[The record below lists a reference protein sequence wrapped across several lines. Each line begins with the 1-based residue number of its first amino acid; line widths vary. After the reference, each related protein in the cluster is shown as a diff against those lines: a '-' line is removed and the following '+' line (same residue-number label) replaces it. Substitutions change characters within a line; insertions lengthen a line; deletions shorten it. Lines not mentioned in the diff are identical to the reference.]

1 MTAPEIDIQQK
12 IDRTREHL
20 GDAGEELTARAD
32 VRARA
37 RAKAAEMKDRAA
49 RAAAQLRQRRRAE
62 GGLAPG
68 RHEAPRRWPFAAAAA
83 GAVVVGS
90 VLVRRRRRKA

>member
-1 MTAPEIDIQQK
+1 MTAPEIEVQQE
-12 IDRTREHL
+12 IERTREHL
-20 GDAGEELTARAD
+20 GDTVEELTARAD

-37 RAKAAEMKDRAA
+37 RAKATEMKDRAA
-49 RAAAQLRQRRRAE
+49 EAAAQLRQRRLAQ
-62 GGLAPG
+62 GGPAQG

>member
-1 MTAPEIDIQQK
+1 MTAPEIEIQHEIQ
-12 IDRTREHL
+12 RTREHL
-20 GDAGEELTARAD
+20 GDTVEELSARAD

-37 RAKAAEMKDRAA
+37 RAKAAAMKDRAA
-49 RAAAQLRQRRRAE
+49 EAAAELRRRRLAQ
-62 GGLAPG
+62 GGPAQG

-90 VLVRRRRRKA
+90 VLVRRRRKA

>member
-1 MTAPEIDIQQK
+1 MTAPEIEIQHE
-12 IDRTREHL
+12 IERTREHL
-20 GDAGEELTARAD
+20 GDTVEELTARTD

-49 RAAAQLRQRRRAE
+49 EAAAQLRQRR
-62 GGLAPG
+62 LAQG
-68 RHEAPRRWPFAAAAA
+68 RHEAPRRWPFAVAAA

-90 VLVRRRRRKA
+90 VLVRRRRKA